1 MTTDRS
7 LPPATPSRPQ
17 RLAPAALVAAGAL
30 TADAVLYALF
40 MTVVRAEPRWDLAV
54 GAVLLLAAAA
64 LVIKGVRWAPAVAL
78 PIGLAV
84 LDRVQVYIPFSLER
98 PDDLTGVLFS
108 GACLVSVGV
117 GAVAGPLATW
127 NAYRPPTRGAAGVSV
142 VGGVALAA
150 GMAVLFAGAAEPDQ
164 GRELRRD
171 DVARLPVLVMDDY
184 RFTPSRL
191 VVDAGEETAVRLV
204 NDDTET
210 YSFVVDELGVSVT
223 VPSGREAVVRLRAD
237 APGPFVFY
245 SAEEAGEHR
254 ELGMEGVL
262 VAR

>member
-1 MTTDRS
+1 MTTDR
-7 LPPATPSRPQ
+7 
-17 RLAPAALVAAGAL
+17 APAPAISPRLRRPAPVALVAAGAL
-30 TADAVLYALF
+30 TVDAILFALF
-40 MTVVRAEPRWDLAV
+40 MTVVRAEPRWDLAA
-54 GAVLLLAAAA
+54 GALLLLAAAA
-64 LVIKGVRWAPAVAL
+64 LVVTGVRWAPALAL
-78 PIGLAV
+78 PVGLAV
-84 LDRVQVYIPFSLER
+84 LDRVQVYVPFSLER
-98 PDDLTGVLFS
+98 PDDLAGVLFS
-108 GACLVSVGV
+108 AACLVSVGI

-127 NAYRPPTRGAAGVSV
+127 NAYRPPARGATGVSV

-150 GMAVLFAGAAEPDQ
+150 GMAVVFAGAAEPDQ
-164 GRELRRD
+164 GRGLSRAE
-171 DVARLPVLVMDDY
+171 VAELPVVVMDDY
-184 RFTPSRL
+184 TFTPSRL
-191 VVDAGEETAVRLV
+191 DVAAGEETAVRLV

-237 APGPFVFY
+237 APGPLAFY